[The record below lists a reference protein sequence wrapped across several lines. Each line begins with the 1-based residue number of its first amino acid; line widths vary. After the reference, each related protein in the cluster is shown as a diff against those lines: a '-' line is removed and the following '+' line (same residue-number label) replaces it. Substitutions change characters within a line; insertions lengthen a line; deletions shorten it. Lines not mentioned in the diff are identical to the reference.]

1 MPYWKRPRLSPRS
14 ARSTSRFCL
23 IGGSPPTCSPLPGQ
37 IQIAADFA
45 KGTTARLAGAEVPS
59 YADDEA
65 SFAALR
71 QRIAKTVNF
80 VQTFKPADIDGSET
94 GTSRSSCEEV
104 RFKGQPYL
112 LHFALPNFYF
122 HAATAYD
129 LLRACGL
136 GIGKRDFLGQI

>member
-1 MPYWKRPRLSPRS
+1 VS
-14 ARSTSRFCL
+14 
-23 IGGSPPTCSPLPGQ
+23 
-37 IQIAADFA
+37 
-45 KGTTARLAGAEVPS
+45 
-59 YADDEA
+59 
-65 SFAALR
+65 
-71 QRIAKTVNF
+71 F

-122 HAATAYD
+122 HTATAYD